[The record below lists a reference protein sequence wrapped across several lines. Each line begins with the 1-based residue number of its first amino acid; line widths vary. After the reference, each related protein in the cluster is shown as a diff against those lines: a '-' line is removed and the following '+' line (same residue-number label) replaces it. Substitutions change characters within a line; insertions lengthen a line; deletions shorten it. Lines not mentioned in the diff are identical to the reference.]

1 MAPEIRFPYPEIEL
15 ISPTQELTGHIRY
28 SLLVPTSRT
37 SFQISEARKTKT
49 IERNW
54 QTTFD
59 KNNLFV
65 GVPTTYLTVLNII
78 SIGKQSGENADGR
91 GVEKEDADEED
102 LEEEG
107 EDKEEE
113 EEDEGGEE

>member
-37 SFQISEARKTKT
+37 SFQISEARKT

-91 GVEKEDADEED
+91 RVEKEDADEED
-102 LEEEG
+102 LEEE
-107 EDKEEE
+107 EDKEE

>member
-1 MAPEIRFPYPEIEL
+1 MNWFHLHKNWRG
-15 ISPTQELTGHIRY
+15 T
-28 SLLVPTSRT
+28 LLTSRT
-37 SFQISEARKTKT
+37 SFQISEARKT

-65 GVPTTYLTVLNII
+65 GVPTTYTVLNII

-91 GVEKEDADEED
+91 RVEKEDADEED